1 MNFKKIGSRGG
12 KTTAGDA
19 INLETPFKNSA
30 LNISAMMLCK
40 DSKDDDSLNDS
51 LKLVCDIAL
60 SNMLLT
66 FHLKYLLYLSL
77 FCLMAFLRSHESQL
91 K

>member
-1 MNFKKIGSRGG
+1 MQNITECVSVKTGMNFKKIGSRGG

-40 DSKDDDSLNDS
+40 GL
-51 LKLVCDIAL
+51 
-60 SNMLLT
+60 
-66 FHLKYLLYLSL
+66 
-77 FCLMAFLRSHESQL
+77 
-91 K
+91 